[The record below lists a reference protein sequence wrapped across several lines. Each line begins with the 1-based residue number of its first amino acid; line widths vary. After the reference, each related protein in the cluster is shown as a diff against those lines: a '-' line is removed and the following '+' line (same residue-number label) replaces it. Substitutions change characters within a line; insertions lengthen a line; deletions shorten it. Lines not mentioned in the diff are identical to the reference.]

1 MQYIWQPTPEII
13 ERSNIGKMM
22 QSEGLSDY
30 QEFWRW
36 SVDQRSDFWK
46 KTIDALQ
53 IPFKKP
59 FDHILDI
66 SKGIYN
72 PSWLVGAEMNIAEA
86 CLQNDP
92 EHIAVITQNDKG
104 ELVKIS
110 QRELMELTGQ
120 IANGLLELGLKKGDI
135 IAIDMPMTHLSVAIY
150 LAGILGGFTVATIAD
165 SFTPKEIAIRL
176 QITKAKIVFTQ
187 DHISRAEKL
196 IPLYAKIIEADASK
210 AVVVQSA
217 PETPVSLRSQDV
229 FFHDFLSENQHFIS
243 VTCKPDDPVNI
254 LFSSGTTGEPKAIPW
269 THLTPIKAAS
279 DGFYH
284 QNIQAGDIVCWPTN
298 LGWMMGPWLVFA
310 SLINKASIALY
321 PGAPMEKGF
330 GEFVEKA
337 KVTMLGVVPSIVRQ
351 WKSSGTMEKYN
362 WHSIKC
368 FSSTGEVSNPD
379 EMTYLMKL
387 GGDKPVIEYCG
398 GTEIGGGYVTSTV
411 VQENIPSTFSS
422 PALGTEFVLLNE
434 KNKLTRKGEV
444 FILPPAIGLS
454 NSLLNKNNFD
464 VYYKG
469 TPNYQGKITRRHGDE
484 LELLENGYYRA
495 HGRVDDAMN
504 LGGIKVSSVQIE
516 EVINSLDFVKE
527 SAAIAISPKNGG
539 PSELVVFFVATIHK
553 TDLNEM
559 VHKANKKMKTELNPL
574 FKIKEMIELEQ
585 LPRTASGKIMRR
597 ILRDQIQQ

>member
-1 MQYIWQPTPEII
+1 MQHIWRPTPEII
-13 ERSNIGKMM
+13 EQSNIGKMM
-22 QSEGLSDY
+22 QSEGLSSY

-36 SVDQRSDFWK
+36 SVDQKTNFWQ
-46 KTIDALQ
+46 KTIGALQ

-59 FDHILDI
+59 FDQILDV
-66 SKGIYN
+66 SKGIHE
-72 PSWLVGAEMNIAEA
+72 PAWLVGAEMNIAEA
-86 CLQNDP
+86 CFQNDS
-92 EHIAVITQNDKG
+92 EHISIITLDKKG
-104 ELVKIS
+104 EIEKIS
-110 QRELMELTGQ
+110 QRKLSELIAQ
-120 IANGLLELGLKKGDI
+120 ISNGLTELGLKKGDI

-150 LAGILGGFTVATIAD
+150 LAGIKAGLTVATIAD

-176 QITKAKIVFTQ
+176 QITKAKVVFTQ
-187 DHISRAEKL
+187 DHLSRAEKL
-196 IPLYAKIIEADASK
+196 IPLYSKIVEADASK
-210 AVVVQSA
+210 AIVVQSA
-217 PETPVSLRSQDV
+217 PEKPVKLRSQDL
-229 FFHDFLSENQHFIS
+229 FFHDFLSENKHFKS
-243 VTCKPDDPVNI
+243 VICKPDDPINI

-279 DGFYH
+279 DGYYH
-284 QNIQAGDIVCWPTN
+284 QNIQAGDIVSWPTN

-310 SLINKASIALY
+310 TLINKATIALY

-330 GEFVEKA
+330 GEFIERA
-337 KVTMLGVVPSIVRQ
+337 KVTMLGVVPSIVRH
-351 WKSSGTMEKYN
+351 WKSSGVMENYN
-362 WHSIKC
+362 WNSIKC

-411 VQENIPSTFSS
+411 VQKNIPSTFSTQ
-422 PALGTEFVLLNE
+422 ALGTEFVLLNE
-434 KNKLTRKGEV
+434 NNEPARKGEV
-444 FILPPAIGLS
+444 FIIPPAIGLS
-454 NSLLNKNNFD
+454 NSLLNKNNFE

-516 EVINSLDFVKE
+516 EVINTLDFVKE
-527 SAAIAISPKNGG
+527 SAAIAISPENGG
-539 PSELVVFFVATIHK
+539 PSELVVFFVPTSNIH
-553 TDLNEM
+553 DLSEM
-559 VHKANKKMKTELNPL
+559 VFRANKKIKTELNPL
-574 FKIKEMIELEQ
+574 FKVKEMIELEQ

-597 ILRDQIQQ
+597 ILRDRIQK